1 MASHFDQWANAA
13 LHVKL
18 ALVAATAGL
27 LVWHIRRPG
36 LPVLEGVIFVASRWA
51 GWGSCCRTEERRVV
65 AGCFSR
71 R

>member
-13 LHVKL
+13 LDVKL

-36 LPVLEGVIFVASRWA
+36 LRGPRGSDLRRLAMGGLGIVLAH
-51 GWGSCCRTEERRVV
+51 
-65 AGCFSR
+65 
-71 R
+71 